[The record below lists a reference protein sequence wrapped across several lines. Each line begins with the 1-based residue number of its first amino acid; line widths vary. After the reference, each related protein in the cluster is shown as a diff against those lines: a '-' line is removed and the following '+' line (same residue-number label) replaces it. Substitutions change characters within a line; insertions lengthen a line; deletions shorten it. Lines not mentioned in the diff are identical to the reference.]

1 MAGFWEIWDLPS
13 RNVLA
18 DAESEVEALAI
29 VREFVGE
36 GATYSDLLLL
46 FDDPDVDVEKL
57 PSPVTGEE
65 LAQRAASSGSTTNHP
80 LVVPERDEA
89 EQGFRLFYRIVKTDP
104 PTLVDFRS
112 GKAKG
117 TPEPDSP
124 ILRAVF
130 DGISVFSTLSQARR
144 KRRKSPALG
153 QYVAV
158 LRVPTD
164 GSVRFQRTFRED
176 GHYTIWADEVLLR
189 SFVVSVIQL

>member
-1 MAGFWEIWDLPS
+1 M
-13 RNVLA
+13 
-18 DAESEVEALAI
+18 
-29 VREFVGE
+29 
-36 GATYSDLLLL
+36 
-46 FDDPDVDVEKL
+46 
-57 PSPVTGEE
+57 
-65 LAQRAASSGSTTNHP
+65 
-80 LVVPERDEA
+80 VPERDEA

-104 PTLVDFRS
+104 PILVDFRS

-117 TPEPDSP
+117 TPEPDRP

-158 LRVPTD
+158 LRAPTD